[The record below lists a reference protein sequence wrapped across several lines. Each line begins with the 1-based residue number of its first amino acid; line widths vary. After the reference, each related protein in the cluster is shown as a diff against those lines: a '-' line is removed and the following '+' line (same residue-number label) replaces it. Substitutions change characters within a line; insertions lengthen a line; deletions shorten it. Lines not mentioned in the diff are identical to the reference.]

1 MLEQC
6 PVSRGVLRTLRK
18 GISKWEWVLYF
29 LPSVPV
35 CLSSWKPTLMQLFTA
50 SWSLPH
56 WAHTH
61 PFPEAVLLATRRS
74 ICATEASLGFLA
86 TLWREQLGMF
96 RFGMTAL
103 APSRHYSS
111 TSLELSRSRFSP
123 LSPGWLFL
131 CVAYKGDVSST

>member
-18 GISKWEWVLYF
+18 GISKWERVLYF

-56 WAHTH
+56 W
-61 PFPEAVLLATRRS
+61 ATRRS

-111 TSLELSRSRFSP
+111 TSLERSRSRFSP

-131 CVAYKGDVSST
+131 CFAYEGDVSST